1 MAKNAC
7 GQEYIGNDD
16 YRGWL
21 AAKSASGD
29 KMAGGLLNIVGN
41 DGKAS
46 SQWQLD
52 MLPSVTGTKG
62 PVSGAAW
69 ANQYYQTWL
78 DGHKQQQATP
88 DYAANNS
95 ATSSSSSSSGYDRN
109 AINYWNGV
117 IGQREN
123 ELNGLNGLLG
133 ELNKSTDSDYNVKR
147 NELQSAYNR
156 SKADYDASTTRN
168 QQQLQTNKNTIADRA
183 SQGLRGLLRTLGAM
197 GAGGSSAAMYNA
209 PELVTA
215 QANQERT
222 GANQTF
228 GENQQKLDTNWGN
241 YQIDHENDKK
251 KLEDWKAGQL
261 RENEQKVLNQRN
273 SILSVLA
280 DAYAQRGSAGAG
292 AGNKINEITGQMKA
306 NQNRLSELNRFVAP
320 RYDGMRANY
329 NAPTLSS
336 YNTGN
341 SSITTEVSDAP
352 QAGMSANIAP
362 TLAMLLGIK
371 DRKDSNPYK
380 RS

>member
-1 MAKNAC
+1 
-7 GQEYIGNDD
+7 
-16 YRGWL
+16 
-21 AAKSASGD
+21 
-29 KMAGGLLNIVGN
+29 MAGGLLNIVGN

-52 MLPSVTGTKG
+52 MLPSITGTKS

-78 DGHKQQQATP
+78 NGHDQQQANPYDTP
-88 DYAANNS
+88 SN
-95 ATSSSSSSSGYDRN
+95 SSSSSSSSSSYDRN

-156 SKADYDASTTRN
+156 SKADYEASTTRN

>member
-1 MAKNAC
+1 MATNQY

-16 YRGWL
+16 YKGYL
-21 AAKSASGD
+21 AAKASNGD
-29 KMAGGLLNIVGN
+29 RLAAELNNIVGN
-41 DGKAS
+41 DGMAGDYS
-46 SQWQLD
+46 RLD
-52 MLPSVTGTKG
+52 AYLRGTKMPGTLNAQAWAKQYYNDYINGRKPGQAGADLDPDRTTGTG
-62 PVSGAAW
+62 
-69 ANQYYQTWL
+69 
-78 DGHKQQQATP
+78 
-88 DYAANNS
+88 
-95 ATSSSSSSSGYDRN
+95 SSSSSYDAN

-117 IGQREN
+117 IEQNRNQLG
-123 ELNGLNGLLG
+123 GLNGLLG
-133 ELNKSTDSDYNVKR
+133 ELNKSTDSDYNTKR
-147 NELQSAYNR
+147 NELQSAYDR
-156 SKADYDASTTRN
+156 SKADYDSSTTRN

-197 GAGGSSAAMYNA
+197 GAGGSSAALYNA

-241 YQIDHENDKK
+241 YQIDYDNDKK

-261 RENEQKVLNQRN
+261 RENEQKVLNQKN
-273 SILSVLA
+273 TLLQTLA

-292 AGNKINEITGQMKA
+292 AGNAINELTQQMMS
-306 NQNRLSELNRFVAP
+306 NQNRLNELNRFTAP
-320 RYDGMRANY
+320 QYNGMRATY
-329 NAPTLSS
+329 NAPSLSS

-352 QAGMSANIAP
+352 QAGMNATTSP

-371 DRKDSNPYK
+371 DRKDSNPY
-380 RS
+380 RRG

>member
-1 MAKNAC
+1 M
-7 GQEYIGNDD
+7 
-16 YRGWL
+16 
-21 AAKSASGD
+21 
-29 KMAGGLLNIVGN
+29 
-41 DGKAS
+41 
-46 SQWQLD
+46 
-52 MLPSVTGTKG
+52 
-62 PVSGAAW
+62 
-69 ANQYYQTWL
+69 
-78 DGHKQQQATP
+78 
-88 DYAANNS
+88 
-95 ATSSSSSSSGYDRN
+95 
-109 AINYWNGV
+109 
-117 IGQREN
+117 
-123 ELNGLNGLLG
+123 LG

-156 SKADYDASTTRN
+156 SKADYEASTTRN

>member
-1 MAKNAC
+1 MAKNAY

-21 AAKSASGD
+21 AAKSAAGD

-52 MLPSVTGTKG
+52 MLPSITGTKS

-78 DGHKQQQATP
+78 NGHDQQQANPYNTP
-88 DYAANNS
+88 SN
-95 ATSSSSSSSGYDRN
+95 SSSSSSSSSSYDRN

-123 ELNGLNGLLG
+123 ELNGLAGLLG
-133 ELNKSTDSDYNVKR
+133 ELNKSTDNDYNTKR

-156 SKADYDASTTRN
+156 SKADYDTSTIRN

-251 KLEDWKAGQL
+251 KLEDWKSGQL

-273 SILSVLA
+273 SILSTLA

-292 AGNKINEITGQMKA
+292 AGSKIAELTEQMKA
-306 NQNRLSELNRFVAP
+306 NQNRLNELNRFHKP
-320 RYDGMRANY
+320 QYTGMRATY

-352 QAGMSANIAP
+352 QAGMNANVAP

-371 DRKDSNPYK
+371 DRKDSNPYG
-380 RS
+380 RR

>member
-1 MAKNAC
+1 MAKNAY

-21 AAKSASGD
+21 AAKSAAGD

-52 MLPSVTGTKG
+52 MLPSITGTKS

-78 DGHKQQQATP
+78 NGHDQQQANPYDTP
-88 DYAANNS
+88 SN
-95 ATSSSSSSSGYDRN
+95 SSSSSSSSSSYDRN

-123 ELNGLNGLLG
+123 ELNGLAGLLG
-133 ELNKSTDSDYNVKR
+133 ELNKSTDNDYNTKR

-156 SKADYDASTTRN
+156 SKADYDTSTTRN